1 VDLETIKPGSRVYFI
16 DTSEGPD
23 KGPGVVIYVQGTV
36 VASEGTSVTLAV
48 TNSGTLIAPGYVA
61 PYEPDYGEGDVL
73 KVEAD
78 RYHTFLSPKE
88 FSELK
93 ESYEVIPE
101 AVEKPDRP
109 QYDEKEVTE
118 PSESEAEER
127 MRKRLA
133 EEAEAEKERAQE
145 KEEAAEGIDFD
156 EEDDGLYL
164 QADLKSW
171 SHSAGITWPK
181 GFPQPWMDQV
191 YDDLPEGVSESS
203 GGEPV
208 VNIPEGKGLIPP
220 DLDKTER
227 LEKAFE
233 EAGETLQR
241 ASHEFDEARDKWDE
255 AEANKAEDVKS
266 FRVIKNKKLEALEDA
281 KRKYL
286 KLKEHLQNAW
296 LGRGIGEDLPKNQQ
310 GKSFEQGPKRR
321 GPTEGGS
328 FGRAYLRQQ
337 LKNLSDQYKDTEKLA
352 SDYEHM
358 EDTSRQT
365 RRELKL
371 MLNLRKKKFEGKS
384 IVPNTRVPEKPK
396 TVLRQLKNFKYH
408 ELKDKPFL
416 WNRKQRDEVTRE
428 ANSSDAGFAAQFKKK
443 VGGERTF
450 FDLTPE
456 EVNHYMTMAV
466 ETSGPMDKA
475 EVDRRAKEY
484 AEDFAKLTNQRMLW
498 RDLPTEITNYISD
511 KYNIAI
517 SKERADRL
525 SKEIFDRSI
534 KQTEAKGYDN
544 DSGEIA
550 SKTLPTLELIGN
562 VVRKITS
569 EFDKRVRWLKFLQ
582 DNREEMLLQEKKKL
596 RRALVTKDD
605 NSEKIIDDQQYKEAI
620 IKRFSEAAKRSNKS
634 DTAEKI
640 PSRYRVEHG
649 LPMYKEK
656 KQDLAKIVEQ
666 ENALKKKKEEL
677 QQQLQAASAPYIEAD
692 EALKLKLEDI
702 GLPQGATLY
711 NNIDTQIKDL
721 VKKREVLRNFFKGRA
736 DWEKGVDDAASKIE
750 KSIANLQAELDKVIL
765 GYTPEEQ
772 NKLKKH
778 VNIMHDARQQ
788 YNKMARAIEAQ
799 MDAVRTELDKVY
811 DRKGEIIE
819 EIGLEHA

>member
-1 VDLETIKPGSRVYFI
+1 MDLETIKPGSRVYFV

-61 PYEPDYGEGDVL
+61 PYEPGYGEGDVL
-73 KVEAD
+73 RVEAD
-78 RYHTFLSPKE
+78 RYHTFLSEKE
-88 FSELK
+88 FSQLK

-101 AVEKPDRP
+101 AEKPDKP
-109 QYDEKEVTE
+109 QYD
-118 PSESEAEER
+118 
-127 MRKRLA
+127 
-133 EEAEAEKERAQE
+133 
-145 KEEAAEGIDFD
+145 KEEKPDVDPLDVGPEDAREETREEIEEGTPLDDADD
-156 EEDDGLYL
+156 EGLYL
-164 QADLKSW
+164 EADLKSW

-220 DLDKTER
+220 DLDKAER

-233 EAGETLQR
+233 EAGATLQQ
-241 ASHEFDEARDKWDE
+241 ASNEFDAARAKWLEMEEAKS
-255 AEANKAEDVKS
+255 EDVRA
-266 FRVIKNKKLEALEDA
+266 FRLLKNKKLEALENA

-286 KLKEHLQNAW
+286 KTKEHLQNVW
-296 LGRGIGEDLPKNQQ
+296 LGRGIGEELPPEQR

-337 LKNLSDQYKDTEKLA
+337 LKQLSDQYKDTEKLA
-352 SDYEHM
+352 SDYQHM
-358 EDTSRQT
+358 EDMSRKTQ
-365 RRELKL
+365 RELKL
-371 MLNLRKKKFEGKS
+371 MLSLRKKKFEGKS
-384 IVPNTRVPEKPK
+384 IVPNTRIPERPK
-396 TVLRQLKNFKYH
+396 TILRQLKNLKYH
-408 ELKDKPFL
+408 ELKEKPYL
-416 WNRKQRDEVTRE
+416 WNKKQRAEVTRE
-428 ANSSDAGFAAQFKKK
+428 ANSSDAGFANQFKKK
-443 VGGERTF
+443 VGGERHF

-456 EVNHYMTMAV
+456 EVDHYMAISV
-466 ETSGPMDKA
+466 EADGPMPKE
-475 EVDRRAKEY
+475 EVDKRAKEY
-484 AEDFAKLTNQRMLW
+484 AEEFARITNQRMLW
-498 RDLPTEITNYISD
+498 KDLPTEITNYISD
-511 KYNIAI
+511 KYNIGI
-517 SKERADRL
+517 SKERANRL

-534 KQTEAKGYDN
+534 KQIDAKGYDN
-544 DSGEIA
+544 DSGEIV

-562 VVRKITS
+562 VVRKITA
-569 EFDKRVRWLKFLQ
+569 EFDRRVRWLKFLQ

-596 RRALVTKDD
+596 RRALVNKDE

-620 IKRFSEAAKRSNKS
+620 IKRFSEAARRSNKS

-649 LPMYKEK
+649 LPMYREK
-656 KQDLAKIVEQ
+656 KQELAKITEQ

-677 QQQLQAASAPYIEAD
+677 QQQLHTASVPYIEAD
-692 EALKLKLEDI
+692 DALKLKLEDI
-702 GLPQGATLY
+702 GLPQGVALY
-711 NNIDTQIKDL
+711 NSIDDQIREL
-721 VKKREVLRNFFKGRA
+721 IKKREVLRNFFKGRA
-736 DWEKGVDDAASKIE
+736 DWEKGVDDASANIE
-750 KSIANLQAELDKVIL
+750 KSIANLRAELDKVVV
-765 GYTPEEQ
+765 GFTPEEQ
-772 NKLKKH
+772 NKIKKH
-778 VNIMHDARQQ
+778 VNIARAEEQR
-788 YNKMARAIEAQ
+788 YNKAARAIEAQ
-799 MDAVRTELDKVY
+799 MDAVRTELDKIY